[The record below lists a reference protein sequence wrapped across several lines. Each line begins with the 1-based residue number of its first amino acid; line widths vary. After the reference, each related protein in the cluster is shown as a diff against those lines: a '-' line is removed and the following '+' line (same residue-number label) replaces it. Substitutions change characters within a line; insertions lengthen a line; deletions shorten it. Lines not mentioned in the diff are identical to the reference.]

1 MGARRVQYTLYF
13 AARAIKSPKS
23 SSIVKR
29 GKKLMNREIREMLVK
44 QPISIA
50 ENKEG
55 QFLSSSLLVRKKVE
69 GTVP

>member
-1 MGARRVQYTLYF
+1 MDARRVQYTLYF
-13 AARAIKSPKS
+13 AARAIKIPKS

-44 QPISIA
+44 EPISIA

-55 QFLSSSLLVRKKVE
+55 QFLSPSLLVRKKVE